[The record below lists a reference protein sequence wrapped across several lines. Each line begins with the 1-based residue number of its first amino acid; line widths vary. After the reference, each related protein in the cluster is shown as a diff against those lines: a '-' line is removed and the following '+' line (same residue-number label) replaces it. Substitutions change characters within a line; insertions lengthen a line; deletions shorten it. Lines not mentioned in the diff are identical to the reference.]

1 MSPYAYIIRLSTN
14 ADNMPTAINSIRDV
28 AAAVRGRRQ
37 KLGLSQASVAQ
48 RARVSRQ
55 WLSEFESGKPTAEL
69 QLVMRLFD
77 ALGLRLFLEVPNET
91 QRNRRASPPETVDLD
106 MLLDEYDQS

>member
-1 MSPYAYIIRLSTN
+1 MSPYADITRLSTN
-14 ADNMPTAINSIRDV
+14 ADNMPTEINSIRDV

-37 KLGLSQASVAQ
+37 KLGLSQESVAQ

-69 QLVMRLFD
+69 QLVMRLLD
-77 ALGLRLFLEVPNET
+77 ALGLRLFLDVPNET
-91 QRNRRASPPETVDLD
+91 QRSRRASPPETVDLD
-106 MLLDEYDQS
+106 MLLDEYHQS

>member
-1 MSPYAYIIRLSTN
+1 MSTE
-14 ADNMPTAINSIRDV
+14 INSIREV

-37 KLGLSQASVAQ
+37 KLGLSQESVAR

-69 QLVMRLFD
+69 QLVMRLVD
-77 ALGLRLFLEVPNET
+77 ALGLRLSLDVPSKT
-91 QRNRRASPPETVDLD
+91 KRSKHASLPETVDLD
-106 MLLDEYDQS
+106 MLLDEYHQS